1 MYSEIIEELIDAA
14 LADGVL
20 TDKERAVLKRRAVSE
35 GIDPDEFDMVLDARL
50 ARMQKS
56 QQQAAAAK
64 PRTDKYGNMR
74 KCPACG
80 AMLKSFSGVCPECG
94 YEITGVSAASSL
106 QTFYND
112 IKNASS
118 REKDGLI
125 KSLPVPNTNEELF
138 EVMNMAVS
146 CATSRENTEAW
157 ISKAGQVYQ
166 KITLTCDNNPAM
178 LNRATDMIISL
189 MKRMPKTKRNFT
201 MIPPSMQPRVAVA
214 MKERDSQMKKRIML
228 AIGVAIA
235 IPVIVIILMV
245 ALWKSDSSGL
255 QFIAFLLMLGV
266 IPSAIGGVYLCR
278 NMINN
283 AKEDMILQTDSR
295 LDERFDD

>member
-56 QQQAAAAK
+56 QQQAAAAAK
-64 PRTDKYGNMR
+64 PAKPKSDKYGKMR

-106 QTFYND
+106 QTFYKD
-112 IKNASS
+112 IKKADYH
-118 REKDGLI
+118 EKDSLI

-201 MIPPSMQPRVAVA
+201 MIPPSMQSRVDEA
-214 MKERDSQMKKRIML
+214 MKERDSQMKKRIMR

-245 ALWKSDSSGL
+245 ASGSSG
-255 QFIAFLLMLGV
+255 QKEIALLLMCGV

-283 AKEDMILQTDSR
+283 AKEDMILKTDSL
-295 LDERFDD
+295 LDKLF